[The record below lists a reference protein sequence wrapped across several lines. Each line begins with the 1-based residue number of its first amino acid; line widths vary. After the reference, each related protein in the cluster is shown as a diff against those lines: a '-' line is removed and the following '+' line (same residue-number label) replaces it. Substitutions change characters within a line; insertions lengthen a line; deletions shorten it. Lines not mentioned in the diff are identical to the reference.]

1 MISRLAWAV
10 LAVACGGQAVP
21 DRDGVLSKIPATAI
35 VVVAADGRALAH
47 GRIRP
52 LVDALRPEL
61 PAALGCV
68 IDAALACD
76 HVAVGIG
83 ADRAFT
89 IAIATR
95 APVKCRALSKLPD
108 GTWVATLGDGL
119 VRADGASVATDPR
132 FARAR
137 PYLGR
142 APIAL
147 AAELAGGKVIAT
159 AQPQPLEAWLAFD
172 ADSAATATAA
182 EARARDHLARLAKN
196 PATAPLAGIAVT
208 RSGSQVKVTLAGAPA
223 GDLGLAAKAVLARER
238 EVAAPPPIGCPG
250 QVASPVVECKAATF
264 RLPARAELATELSLA
279 AVVSNGSLVGFRLG
293 RPLAQLGLVAGD
305 LIVAVDG
312 RLVTALGP
320 VRAAFARDASFTI
333 RRGRTE
339 GVIRLVRSDSPLP

>member
-1 MISRLAWAV
+1 MISRVAWAV
-10 LAVACGGQAVP
+10 LAAACGSQAVP
-21 DRDGVLSKIPATAI
+21 DRDGVLSKIPATAM

-61 PAALGCV
+61 PTALGCV
-68 IDAALACD
+68 IDAALASD

-95 APVKCRALSKLPD
+95 TPVKCRTLSRLDD
-108 GTWVATLGDGL
+108 GIWVATLGDGL
-119 VRADGASVATDPR
+119 IRAGDASVASDAR

-147 AAELAGGKVIAT
+147 AAELAGGQVIAT

-172 ADSAATATAA
+172 ADSPATATAA
-182 EARARDHLARLAKN
+182 ETRARDHLARLAKD
-196 PATAPLAGIAVT
+196 PATAPLAGIGVT
-208 RSGSQVKVTLAGAPA
+208 RVGSQVKATLAGAPD

-238 EVAAPPPIGCPG
+238 EVAAPPPIGCPT
-250 QVASPVVECKAATF
+250 QATPPVVECKAATF
-264 RLPARAELATELSLA
+264 RVPPGVELAAELPLA
-279 AVVSNGSLVGFRLG
+279 AVVSNGTLVGFRLG
-293 RPLAQLGLVAGD
+293 RPLAPLGLVAGD

-312 RLVTALGP
+312 RIVTALDP
-320 VRAAFARDASFTI
+320 VRAAFAQGASFTI

-339 GVIRLVRSDSPLP
+339 GVVRVVRSDKPLP